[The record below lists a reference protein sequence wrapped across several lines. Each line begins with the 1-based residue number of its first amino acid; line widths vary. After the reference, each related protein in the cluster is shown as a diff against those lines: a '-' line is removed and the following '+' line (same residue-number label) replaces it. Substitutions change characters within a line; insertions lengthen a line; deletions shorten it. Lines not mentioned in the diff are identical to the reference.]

1 MNTPESDP
9 LQKNA
14 RLETRITAE
23 ALRQLLGL
31 SRRLT
36 WSRLAVVL
44 PVAIVH
50 YNAVPLFWL
59 VLWVTMMLA
68 GILFHEYTGQRFRN
82 EGCDDARLRDWQR
95 ILLISRFY
103 LGTVWGVAIY
113 GFYQVDAPALQIFLV
128 TIALV
133 LSIGNIIPAHYSLPL
148 YHVYAG
154 PIFLALTLVFIGQ
167 NEPFYWVL
175 ALMMVW
181 VFLAGA
187 RFARMLNRS
196 FREQIRLRFESDD
209 LSAALARKT
218 EEAEQATQAKSR
230 FLAAASHDLRQPLHA
245 LSLFVDVLHEAKS
258 DQERARIFPRVLLS
272 VDALRKL
279 FDALLDVSR
288 LDARVVE
295 PDISHFDIGALLT
308 ELAAEFQPAAQ
319 EKALKLVV
327 HAQPQTVM
335 TDRVLLARIL
345 RNLISNAVRYTQAGG
360 VLLSLR
366 NRSGKLL
373 VQVWDTGGGI
383 DVHDQDMIFQEFHQL
398 DNAGRDRNQGLGLG
412 LALVRRISDLLE
424 HPLTLRSVPGRGSV
438 FSLSI
443 PRGSASLAAQ
453 ERVGVPLMHSWDLSG
468 RRILVIDDDVE
479 ILDAMETLLGKW
491 QCDVRVAADLG
502 EALEA
507 LSKDD
512 FKAELVLSDLRLRHG
527 NSGITAINQL
537 REQCGYPLAG
547 VLITGDTDAEVL
559 TMAAASDYEVLQK
572 PLRPAQLRMMIH
584 NALPEKG
591 K

>member
-36 WSRLAVVL
+36 WSRLAVVV

-181 VFLAGA
+181 AEAIAPAWPEPLTPRGLA
-187 RFARMLNRS
+187 
-196 FREQIRLRFESDD
+196 
-209 LSAALARKT
+209 
-218 EEAEQATQAKSR
+218 
-230 FLAAASHDLRQPLHA
+230 
-245 LSLFVDVLHEAKS
+245 
-258 DQERARIFPRVLLS
+258 S
-272 VDALRKL
+272 V
-279 FDALLDVSR
+279 
-288 LDARVVE
+288 
-295 PDISHFDIGALLT
+295 
-308 ELAAEFQPAAQ
+308 
-319 EKALKLVV
+319 
-327 HAQPQTVM
+327 
-335 TDRVLLARIL
+335 
-345 RNLISNAVRYTQAGG
+345 G
-360 VLLSLR
+360 V
-366 NRSGKLL
+366 
-373 VQVWDTGGGI
+373 
-383 DVHDQDMIFQEFHQL
+383 
-398 DNAGRDRNQGLGLG
+398 DRNSILNM
-412 LALVRRISDLLE
+412 
-424 HPLTLRSVPGRGSV
+424 GRM
-438 FSLSI
+438 
-443 PRGSASLAAQ
+443 RASGAA
-453 ERVGVPLMHSWDLSG
+453 
-468 RRILVIDDDVE
+468 
-479 ILDAMETLLGKW
+479 
-491 QCDVRVAADLG
+491 
-502 EALEA
+502 
-507 LSKDD
+507 
-512 FKAELVLSDLRLRHG
+512 
-527 NSGITAINQL
+527 
-537 REQCGYPLAG
+537 
-547 VLITGDTDAEVL
+547 
-559 TMAAASDYEVLQK
+559 
-572 PLRPAQLRMMIH
+572 
-584 NALPEKG
+584 
-591 K
+591 